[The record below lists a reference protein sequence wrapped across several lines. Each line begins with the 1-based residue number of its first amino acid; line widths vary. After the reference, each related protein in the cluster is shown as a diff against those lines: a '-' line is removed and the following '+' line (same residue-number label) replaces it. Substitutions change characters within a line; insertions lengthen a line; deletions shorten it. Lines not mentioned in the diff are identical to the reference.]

1 MPSRFTPL
9 LRRLAALLA
18 ALAVPALAQ
27 MPIVPGEPAQG
38 PKEARPAAQLRLE
51 AKVEAEPALRARAR
65 LAPVSAAE
73 LASVNTANAGVAPG
87 SKRKR
92 LVIGLVRSREATPAL
107 PSAASLAWVP
117 VPGGVAAQMAISSPD
132 AAALRVALDL
142 AGAPAA
148 LEMVFAGSG
157 NPSHLVGPV
166 RVSDIPDRTAPWWSP
181 VTEGETQTVEF
192 FMPGAKDG
200 RPIALRAVEVSHLF
214 AGPSS
219 RFEKRVQDIGLA
231 GSCNVDL
238 PCSSLVSDAAFR
250 NAASAVAQMVF
261 NDGGF
266 VGICTG
272 TLLNDTDGSTQIP
285 WFYSANHCFDN
296 EAAPFKTAAEMQTVA
311 SSLDTLWFF
320 EASACNSGTPGAA
333 YREMPSGAT
342 FIYNNP
348 TSDVLFLRLNG
359 TPPAGAFFA
368 GWDANPIS
376 AGTVVLDAH
385 HPQGDLKKVSRGSV
399 LGFTTPPDPPQSSGV
414 NQYIAI
420 RWSSGTTEQGSSGS
434 AIFTFDGTRYSLRG
448 GLWGGGASCSTPTA
462 PDEFSRL
469 DLAYP
474 ALAAYLSPANVP
486 AFDVTDM
493 WWNPN
498 ESGWGLNLTEHA
510 SHIVFALW
518 YTYDASGQ
526 RIWYSM
532 SSGQWTSP
540 TSYTGALYQT
550 AAPPANGPFDPN
562 LVVRT
567 QVGTATLN
575 FADANT
581 GTLSYSVNGVSGIKN
596 ITRYPF

>member
-1 MPSRFTPL
+1 MPKRSTPL

-18 ALAVPALAQ
+18 ALALPALAQ
-27 MPIVPGEPAQG
+27 MPVVPGEPAQG

-51 AKVEAEPALRARAR
+51 AKVQAQPALRAQAR
-65 LAPVSAAE
+65 LAPVSSAE
-73 LASVNTANAGVAPG
+73 LASVRAANAGLAPG
-87 SKRKR
+87 SKPKR

-107 PSAASLAWVP
+107 PSAADLAWVA
-117 VPGGVAAQMAISSPD
+117 VPGGVAAQMAVTSPD
-132 AAALRVALDL
+132 AAALRVSLDL
-142 AGAPAA
+142 AGAPAGM
-148 LEMVFAGSG
+148 EMVFSGSADAA
-157 NPSHLVGPV
+157 HLVGPI

-181 VTEGETQTVEF
+181 VTEGGTQTVEF
-192 FMPGAKDG
+192 FLPGAKDG
-200 RPIALRAVEVSHLF
+200 RKLALRAVGVSHLF

-219 RFEKRVQDIGLA
+219 RFEKRVQDIGDA

-238 PCSSLVSDAAFR
+238 PCSSLVSDPAFR

-261 NDGGF
+261 NDGNF

-272 TLLNDTDGSTQIP
+272 TLVNDTDGSTQVP
-285 WFYSANHCFDN
+285 WLYGANHCFDN
-296 EAAPFKTAAEMQTVA
+296 EAAPFKTPAQMQAVA

-320 EASACNSGTPGAA
+320 EASACNSGVPGAA

-342 FIYNNP
+342 FVYNNP

-368 GWDANPIS
+368 GWDPNPIS
-376 AGTVVLDAH
+376 AGTSVVDAH
-385 HPQGDLKKVSRGSV
+385 HPEGDLKKVSRGSV
-399 LGFTTPPDPPQSSGV
+399 LGFTTPDSPPESNGV

-420 RWSSGTTEQGSSGS
+420 RWSSGTTEPGSSGS
-434 AIFTFDGTRYSLRG
+434 AIFTSNGSQYSLRG
-448 GLWGGGASCSTPTA
+448 GLWGGGASCTTPNA
-462 PDEFSRL
+462 ADVFSRF

-474 ALAAYLSPANVP
+474 ALAPYLSPANAP

-498 ESGWGLNLTEHA
+498 ESGWGLNLTEHS
-510 SHIVFALW
+510 SHMVFAVW
-518 YTYDASGQ
+518 YTYDANGQ
-526 RIWYSM
+526 RIWYTM

-550 AAPPANGPFDPN
+550 AGPPANGPFDPS
-562 LVVRT
+562 LVART

-581 GTLSYSVNGVSGIKN
+581 GTWSYSVNGVSGLKN